1 MTKTVSDKKLDN
13 PEPSEVTI
21 VPFIEENEPLPKTA
35 TEAMP
40 ELTPKEELDMRV
52 RTIKLVA
59 DLNNT
64 PLEPTKEQQEQAVT
78 LAKQMMDDPTMRPD
92 YAAYP
97 NETLAYLAG
106 MVSQM
111 NHSLVNDLSE
121 YKNYVVT
128 KLVYEIEHARDAKSR
143 LTALTKLGE
152 IDGVDAFKKRTEV
165 TVKVQ
170 PIEEVE
176 KELLGILQGIK
187 GKVVDID
194 PKDVKTIEK

>member
-1 MTKTVSDKKLDN
+1 MTKNVSDTQKS
-13 PEPSEVTI
+13 EPKATI
-21 VPFIEENEPLPKTA
+21 VPYIEENEPLPKSA

-40 ELTPKEELDMRV
+40 ELSPKEELDMRV
-52 RTIKLVA
+52 RTIKLIA

-78 LAKQMMDDPTMRPD
+78 LAKQMMEDPTMRPD
-92 YAAYP
+92 YASYP

-111 NHSLVNDLSE
+111 NHSLVSDLAE
-121 YKNYVVT
+121 YKNYVIT
-128 KLVYEIEHARDAKSR
+128 KLVYEIEHGRDAKSR

-176 KELLGILQGIK
+176 KELLSILDGIK
-187 GKVVDID
+187 GKVVDVD
-194 PKDVKTIEK
+194 PKDVKTIENK

>member
-40 ELTPKEELDMRV
+40 QLTPKEELEMRV

-64 PLEPTKEQQEQAVT
+64 PIEPTKEHQEQAVA
-78 LAKQMMDDPTMRPD
+78 LGKQMMDDPTMRPD

-143 LTALTKLGE
+143 LHIAQE
-152 IDGVDAFKKRTEV
+152 SV
-165 TVKVQ
+165 TVQFHQLVL
-170 PIEEVE
+170 VR
-176 KELLGILQGIK
+176 
-187 GKVVDID
+187 
-194 PKDVKTIEK
+194 

>member
-1 MTKTVSDKKLDN
+1 MTTNVSDKNLT
-13 PEPSEVTI
+13 PEPSQVTI
-21 VPFIEENEPLPKTA
+21 VPYIEENQPLPKTA

-64 PLEPTKEQQEQAVT
+64 PLEPTKEQQEQAVA

-92 YAAYP
+92 YANYP

-106 MVSQM
+106 MVAQM

-121 YKNYVVT
+121 YKNYVIT
-128 KLVYEIEHARDAKSR
+128 RLVYEVEHGKDAKAR

-152 IDGVDAFKKRTEV
+152 VDGVDAFKKRTEV

-176 KELLGILQGIK
+176 KELLGILEGIK

>member
-1 MTKTVSDKKLDN
+1 M
-13 PEPSEVTI
+13 
-21 VPFIEENEPLPKTA
+21 VPYIEENEPLPKSA
-35 TEAMP
+35 VEAMP

-64 PLEPTKEQQEQAVT
+64 PLEPTKKQQEQAVT
-78 LAKQMMDDPTMRPD
+78 LAKQMMDDPTLRPD
-92 YAAYP
+92 YATYP

-106 MVSQM
+106 MVAQM
-111 NHSLVNDLSE
+111 NYSLVNDLAD
-121 YKNYVVT
+121 YKNYVIT
-128 KLVYEIEHARDAKSR
+128 KLVYEIEHGKDAKAR

-152 IDGVDAFKKRTEV
+152 VDGVDAFKKRTEV

-176 KELLGILQGIK
+176 KELMGILEGIR

-194 PKDVKTIEK
+194 AKDIKTIK

>member
-1 MTKTVSDKKLDN
+1 MTKNVSDTQKS
-13 PEPSEVTI
+13 EPKATI
-21 VPFIEENEPLPKTA
+21 VPYIEENEPLPKSA

-40 ELTPKEELDMRV
+40 ELSPKEELDMRV
-52 RTIKLVA
+52 RTIKLIA

-78 LAKQMMDDPTMRPD
+78 LAKQMMDYPTMRPD

-111 NHSLVNDLSE
+111 NHSLVNDLAE

-176 KELLGILQGIK
+176 KELLSILDGIK
-187 GKVVDID
+187 GKIVDID
-194 PKDVKTIEK
+194 PKNVKVIDKND